1 MTTPRRP
8 GLQVPALGQ
17 DLSRPARLD
26 ADDPRFAVAER
37 LERPEAIREAL
48 ATGRVRAINAETGG
62 GLIAPSPPAVPA
74 GAGEGRGATAPAS
87 RRTAPEVALST
98 KVPDYVLRQL
108 RRRYAESGITIR
120 NQILFALRLAGIEV
134 RDADLLDERKRG
146 RAG

>member
-1 MTTPRRP
+1 MTGQRRP
-8 GLQVPALGQ
+8 GLTVPPIAPAPP
-17 DLSRPARLD
+17 RPARIA
-26 ADDPRFAVAER
+26 ADDPRFAVAES

-48 ATGRVRAINAETGG
+48 AAGRVRAINAETGST
-62 GLIAPSPPAVPA
+62 LLAPPPAAPA
-74 GAGEGRGATAPAS
+74 AEPRLAS

-134 RDADLLDERKRG
+134 RDGDLLDERKRG
-146 RAG
+146 RNS